1 MTNTRKWARFFSA
14 SAAAIAMTGMTAPM
28 MEADAKAKS
37 KPVAVAPAA
46 PAPVV
51 TMEHPLLAPWT
62 GPYGGVPAFDK
73 LKVEDF
79 APAFD
84 TAIAAAKAEIDA
96 ITNNKAAPTFENT
109 MAALERGGR
118 PLTRLNAVFGVYDST
133 MNVGAMKEISGP
145 VYQKLAAYGDWV
157 TQNEALFRRVEA
169 VAKGEE
175 FKTLTPSQQR
185 LTSESY
191 KRFVRNGV
199 ALDAAGKT
207 RLSEINQRLAAL
219 FNSFGQN
226 VLADEGTATFIA
238 SKDELKGLPD
248 GIVEAMAAAA
258 ESKGKKG
265 QWAVVNTRS
274 AVDPFLTY
282 ADNRGLREKVWR
294 AFVNRGDNGGARD
307 NNKIIAEILKLRAE
321 RARLLGYETHAH
333 WRLEPQMAKTP
344 AAAMDLM
351 MKVWPKAVARVK
363 EEVADQQKIAD
374 EESAGVTIEPWDYRY
389 YQEKVRKAKY
399 DLDMNA
405 VTPYMQLDKLREGM
419 MWAAEQNYNIRFE
432 KISDVSVYQP
442 DVTVFKVLN
451 AKTGALRGLWY
462 FDPYAREGKSSGAWM
477 NEYRSQ
483 ERFEGEVLPIVS
495 NNSNFI
501 KAEGGKPV
509 LISWDDA
516 TTMFHEFGHALHGLL
531 SNVDYPSQAGTNTA
545 RDFVEFPSQI
555 NEHWL
560 STPEIL
566 GRFALHHETGAPLP
580 KELSEKIAKTQTFNE
595 GFATVEYLSA
605 AIVDMKFHLAGAA
618 DIDADKFER
627 ETLAEIGMPKEI
639 AMRHRSPH
647 FQHVFASDGYSA
659 GYYSYLWSDS
669 LTADAAEVFKKK
681 GFYNK
686 KVAKKFEACILSAG
700 DTKDQAEEFRCF
712 MGRDVDTAAL
722 MRKRGFPV
730 N

>member
-1 MTNTRKWARFFSA
+1 MKNKGKLARLLGA
-14 SAAAIAMTGMTAPM
+14 SIMAIAMTGMMTPM
-28 MEADAKAKS
+28 MEADAKSKS
-37 KPVAVAPAA
+37 NPQTLVPMI
-46 PAPVV
+46 PPP
-51 TMEHPLLAPWT
+51 TMAHPLLAPWT
-62 GPYGGVPAFDK
+62 GPYGGVPAFDQ
-73 LKVEDF
+73 VQVSNF
-79 APAFD
+79 SPAFD
-84 TAIAAAKAEIDA
+84 TAIAAAKTEIEA
-96 ITNNKAAPTFENT
+96 IANNEAAPTFDNT
-109 MAALERGGR
+109 LAALERAGR
-118 PLTRLNAVFGVYDST
+118 PLNRLNAVFGVYDST
-133 MNVGAMKEISGP
+133 MNVGLMKDISGP
-145 VYQKLAAYGDWV
+145 IYQKLAAYGDWIA
-157 TQNEALFRRVEA
+157 QNEALFRRVEA
-169 VAKGEE
+169 VYKGDE
-175 FKTLTPSQQR
+175 FKTLTSSQQR
-185 LTSESY
+185 LTTDSY
-191 KRFVRNGV
+191 KEFVRNGV
-199 ALDAAGKT
+199 ALDAAGKK

-219 FNSFGQN
+219 FNAFGQN
-226 VLADEGTATFIA
+226 VLADEQTATFIA
-238 SKDELKGLPD
+238 SKEDLKGLSD
-248 GIVEAMAAAA
+248 AMVAAMAAAA
-258 ESKGKKG
+258 EAKGKKG

-282 ADNRGLREKVWR
+282 AENRSLREKVWR
-294 AFVNRGDNGGARD
+294 AFVNRGDNGDAHD
-307 NNKIIAEILKLRAE
+307 NNKGIAEILKLRAE
-321 RARLLGYETHAH
+321 RAKLLGYETHAH

-374 EESAGVTIEPWDYRY
+374 AEGAKITIEPWDYRY

-399 DLDMNA
+399 DLDMTT
-405 VTPYMQLDKLREGM
+405 VTPYMQLDKLRDGM
-419 MWAAEQNYNIRFE
+419 MWAAEQNFNIRFE
-432 KISDVSVYQP
+432 KISDAPVYHP
-442 DVTVFKVLN
+442 DVTVYKVVN

-516 TTMFHEFGHALHGLL
+516 NTMFHEFGHALHGLL

-560 STPEIL
+560 STPEVL
-566 GRFALHHETGAPLP
+566 NRFATHFETGAPLP
-580 KELSEKIAKTQTFNE
+580 KELFEKIEKTQTFNE
-595 GFATVEYLSA
+595 GFATVEYLAA
-605 AIVDMKFHLAGAA
+605 AIVDMKYHLAGAA

-639 AMRHRSPH
+639 VMRHRSPH
-647 FQHVFASDGYSA
+647 FQHIFSSDGYSA
-659 GYYSYLWSDS
+659 GYYSYLWSDA

-686 KVAKKFEACILSAG
+686 KVAKKFEKCILSAG
-700 DTKDQAEEFRCF
+700 DTMDQAEEFRCF
-712 MGRDVDTAAL
+712 MGRDVDTSAL